1 LTEQFGIPWI
11 QHQTAHFDTM
21 KNTPLKT
28 AAQAREWFNHQ
39 GLSVSE
45 WARQNGFGISLTRQI
60 LAGQKPCHRGQ
71 SHQIAVLLGMKAGEI
86 TRIPAEARQRGP
98 RTNTQQGASQQ

>member
-1 LTEQFGIPWI
+1 
-11 QHQTAHFDTM
+11 M
-21 KNTPLKT
+21 KNTPLRT

-45 WARQNGFGISLTRQI
+45 WCRQHGFGISLTRQI

-86 TRIPAEARQRGP
+86 TRTPAEARQRGP
-98 RTNTQQGASQQ
+98 RTAAQQETQQGASQQ